1 VAYLVK
7 EEILPFCMANSVQA
21 PLYNL
26 HPS

>member
-7 EEILPFCMANSVQA
+7 EEILQFCMANSVPA